1 MTDRLN
7 HVLSKLVHAG
17 LKLTPSKC
25 NFYVREVHFLGH
37 VVSAEGAAT
46 DPNKISAV
54 VDWPTP
60 TSGMDIRSFLGLCSY
75 YRKFIKD
82 FEKIAD
88 PLTRLIK
95 KDVPFQWDSKAQGAM
110 DALKECLVK
119 SPILSYPDASAI
131 FVLDCDA
138 SEIGID
144 GVLSQM
150 VDGKERVVC
159 YCSKSLSK
167 HDCRYCVTHRELLAV
182 VYFAKHY
189 CQNLLGKKFTVQSDH
204 QPPKWLFKLKEPTG
218 QVARWLALL
227 QSYDFVTDY
236 RAGKQH
242 GNADGMPR
250 VPCHPMSCTCHFDQ
264 EDLSCGPC
272 NKCARRSNPDILGVS
287 RVVARHQSNNTTD
300 SNPEPW
306 TGRYSSHY
314 LHESQLQDKHIAPV
328 LLWREELQER
338 PSSNRLLDS
347 DPETRYLWLSW
358 DSLSVRD
365 GVLYQKTESDNHNTH
380 WQLVVPHSLRDEIL
394 DLCQN
399 CLSSSHFGEK
409 KTLARL
415 LQFATWY
422 KVRDSVQFWVQFCQ
436 IFQAHSHKSNRPLGI
451 TTVGAPLDK

>member
-1 MTDRLN
+1 MLEQGITEPSNSPRSCPVCLVRKKDGSTRFCVDYRLLNDCSVKDSCPLPRISGCLDSLVGARSFSTMDLAGGYWQIRVKDEDKPKSAFVTKTGLYQFLVMPFGLANAPSTFERCMESILRAEQWAIWLIYLDDTIVFTRSPSDMTDRLN

-88 PLTRLIK
+88 PLTRLTK

-110 DALKECLVK
+110 DALKECLVN
-119 SPILSYPDASAI
+119 SPILSYPDPSAN

-138 SEIGID
+138 SEIGI
-144 GVLSQM
+144 GRVLSQV
-150 VDGKERVVC
+150 VDGKEQVVC
-159 YCSKSLSK
+159 YGSKSLSK
-167 HDCRYCVTHRELLAV
+167 PDCRYCVTQHELIAV
-182 VYFAKHY
+182 AYFAKHY
-189 CQNLLGKKFTVQSDH
+189 CQYLLGKKFTVQSDH

-227 QSYDFVTDY
+227 HSFDFVIDY

-250 VPCHPMSCTCHFDQ
+250 VPRDSMSCTCHFDQ
-264 EDLSCGPC
+264 EDISCGPC
-272 NKCARRSNPDILGVS
+272 NKCARRSNPDILRVS

-300 SNPEPW
+300 SNPELW
-306 TGRYSSHY
+306 TGRYSSH
-314 LHESQLQDKHIAPV
+314 
-328 LLWREELQER
+328 
-338 PSSNRLLDS
+338 
-347 DPETRYLWLSW
+347 
-358 DSLSVRD
+358 
-365 GVLYQKTESDNHNTH
+365 
-380 WQLVVPHSLRDEIL
+380 
-394 DLCQN
+394 
-399 CLSSSHFGEK
+399 
-409 KTLARL
+409 
-415 LQFATWY
+415 
-422 KVRDSVQFWVQFCQ
+422 
-436 IFQAHSHKSNRPLGI
+436 
-451 TTVGAPLDK
+451 